1 MHRTKKFSRLKDI
14 IKNYQSCLIAF
25 SAGTDSTF
33 LLKSAA
39 LVLPKDKILA
49 VTAVSQTY
57 PKKEIKQAKMLAKR
71 IGVRHKIVRTD
82 ELKDKRFSAN
92 PRRRCYFCKN
102 TLFSLLKKIA
112 RKEKLKFVLD
122 ASNISDKSDF
132 RPGRAVLKKLRI
144 KSPLQEAG
152 LDKEDVRFLSKQLK
166 LPTWNKPSSACLASR
181 IPYHTHLTSSLLN
194 RIDKAEDHLKKFLSG
209 QLRLRHH
216 GNLCRI
222 EISEN
227 HFSDFFAQRKAIV
240 DGLKKLG
247 YNYIT
252 LDLEGYR
259 MGSFNRSKNKRGI

>member
-1 MHRTKKFSRLKDI
+1 MYRAKKFSRLKEI
-14 IKNYQSCLIAF
+14 IKSYQSCLIAF
-25 SAGTDSTF
+25 SAGADSTF
-33 LLKSAA
+33 LLKSVA
-39 LVLPKDKILA
+39 LVLPKDNILA

-57 PKKEIKQAKMLAKR
+57 PEKELKEARALAKS
-71 IGVRHKIVRTD
+71 IGVRHKIIKTG

-92 PRRRCYFCKN
+92 SQRRCYFCKN
-102 TLFSLLKKIA
+102 ALFSQLQKLA
-112 RKEKLKFVLD
+112 RQEKLKFVLD

-132 RPGRAVLKKLRI
+132 RPGSAVLKKLKI

-152 LDKEDVRFLSKQLK
+152 LAKEDVRVLSKQLK

-181 IPYHTHLTSSLLN
+181 IPYNTHLTASLLG
-194 RIDKAEDHLKKFLSG
+194 RIDKAEDYLKKFLRSG

-216 GNLCRI
+216 GDLCRI
-222 EISEN
+222 EVSEN
-227 HFSDFFAQRKAIV
+227 NFFDFLAQRKAIV

-259 MGSFNRSKNKRGI
+259 MGSFNQRIKNK